1 MIGAAL
7 LAAIAAGTVA
17 GAHVLSGARW
27 PWRTPRTAIAL
38 WQALGLAWGI
48 ATIGTLLSV
57 ALLPYGDGIAGGL
70 RLLTEDSGTRLG
82 VLQVVAL
89 LSAFAIV
96 AVLVAMLLFAVFRV
110 VRARRRHR
118 ALLALVAHGEP
129 DGTLVLDH
137 PAAAAYCVPGVRS
150 AKVVVS
156 AGTLRLLDEAE
167 LAAVLDHE
175 RAHAR
180 ERHDLVLLPFSS
192 LRQIFPRFGLV
203 GRSLDAVELL
213 IEMAADDRARRH
225 RPPHELATALLRF
238 AAARPAAAPSGALA
252 AVGAQDT
259 AQDTQVQNPQAP
271 APRPP
276 APRPPAPGGP
286 EAAGRTFSPDA
297 TAASPV
303 LARVSRL
310 VEPAPSGP
318 ATQVVVLAAAS
329 LLTVIP
335 PLLYAL
341 PH

>member
-7 LAAIAAGTVA
+7 LATIAAGTVV
-17 GAHVLSGARW
+17 GAHVLSRARW
-27 PWRTPRTAIAL
+27 TWRTPRTAIAL

-57 ALLPYGDGIAGGL
+57 GLLPYRDGIAGGL
-70 RLLTEDSGTRLG
+70 RGLADDSGTRLG
-82 VLQVVAL
+82 LVQLTAL
-89 LSAFAIV
+89 LCALSLA
-96 AVLVAMLLFAVFRV
+96 AVLPAMLLFAVFRV

-137 PAAAAYCVPGVRS
+137 PAAAAYCVPGMRS

-156 AGTLRLLDEAE
+156 AGTMRLLDKAE
-167 LAAVLDHE
+167 LAAVLEHE

-192 LRQIFPRFGLV
+192 LRQVFPRFGLV
-203 GRSLDAVELL
+203 SRSLDAVELL
-213 IEMAADDRARRH
+213 IEMTADDRARRH
-225 RPPHELATALLRF
+225 RPPRELATALLRF

-252 AVGAQDT
+252 AVGT
-259 AQDTQVQNPQAP
+259 EP
-271 APRPP
+271 AGSVRPVSSEN
-276 APRPPAPGGP
+276 RPFGP
-286 EAAGRTFSPDA
+286 EA

-310 VEPAPSGP
+310 VEPVPTHP
-318 ATQVVVLAAAS
+318 ATRAVVLIAAVLIA
-329 LLTVIP
+329 VVP